1 MQLNLTAAADD
12 DGRRLDRI
20 LRKALDDM
28 PLSAIHR
35 LLRKG
40 GVLVDGK
47 PAPADLRVS
56 CGQSITVNLSRG
68 GVQSGFAG
76 LLKAQRDFRSQKA
89 KSIHQET
96 LQGQEENKAAF
107 SLPLL
112 PLLPLLPHPLPPRLC
127 VSAPPRDNNQAII
140 PEIIFEGAGL
150 LILNKP
156 AGLAVH
162 DKGRD
167 GSASLEEL
175 VRDYLKPRLPPS
187 LSFRPGPLH
196 RLDKPSSGL
205 IAFSTSLEG
214 AQFFSALMRER
225 KIKKFYLAL
234 VKGAVEK
241 DEVWHDEL
249 LRDSASRKS
258 LTSQTAPAAKA
269 STTRVSPLAS
279 NADYSLLLAE
289 IETGRTHQ
297 IRAQASS
304 RGHPLLGDK
313 KYGGGSSAD
322 GFLLHAWRMIIPG
335 DPPLPQLIEAPLPE
349 NFRRKIV
356 ELFGEDMGKALS
368 TNDTNYKKSAIIC
381 VIRC

>member
-1 MQLNLTAAADD
+1 MPLNLTAASDD

-20 LRKALDDM
+20 LRKALGDM

-47 PAPADLRVS
+47 PAPADLRIR
-56 CGQSITVNLSRG
+56 CGQSITVNLS
-68 GVQSGFAG
+68 S
-76 LLKAQRDFRSQKA
+76 
-89 KSIHQET
+89 
-96 LQGQEENKAAF
+96 
-107 SLPLL
+107 
-112 PLLPLLPHPLPPRLC
+112 PLPPRLRAL
-127 VSAPPRDNNQAII
+127 SYPLADGTPLRDESKVNAF
-140 PEIIFEGAGL
+140 PEILFEGAGL

-167 GSASLEEL
+167 GSASLEEI
-175 VRDYLKPRLPPS
+175 VRGYLKPRLPPS

-214 AQFFSALMRER
+214 ARFFSTLMRER
-225 KIKKFYLAL
+225 KIKRFYLAL

-241 DEVWHDEL
+241 DEVWHDKL
-249 LRDSASRKS
+249 IRDSVTRKS
-258 LTSQTAPAAKA
+258 LTLQASDAKASAAAKA
-269 STTRVSPLAS
+269 STTKVSPLAS
-279 NADYSLLLAE
+279 NTDYSLLLAE

-297 IRAQASS
+297 IRAQAAS

-313 KYGGGSSAD
+313 KYGGGSSAG

-335 DPPLPQLIEAPLPE
+335 DPPLPQLVEAPLPE
-349 NFRRKIV
+349 NFRRKIE
-356 ELFGEDMGKALS
+356 ELFGEDPQWCG
-368 TNDTNYKKSAIIC
+368 
-381 VIRC
+381 

>member
-1 MQLNLTAAADD
+1 VPLNLTAASDD

-20 LRKALDDM
+20 LRKALGDM

-47 PAPADLRVS
+47 PAPADLRIR
-56 CGQSITVNLSRG
+56 CGQSITVNLPRG
-68 GVQSGFAG
+68 GAENA
-76 LLKAQRDFRSQKA
+76 KTQRDSRNEKA
-89 KSIHQET
+89 KTIHQET
-96 LQGQEENKAAF
+96 KINAF
-107 SLPLL
+107 
-112 PLLPLLPHPLPPRLC
+112 
-127 VSAPPRDNNQAII
+127 
-140 PEIIFEGAGL
+140 PEILFEGAGL

-167 GSASLEEL
+167 GSASLEEI
-175 VRDYLKPRLPPS
+175 VRGYLKPRLPPS

-214 AQFFSALMRER
+214 ARFFSTLMRER
-225 KIKKFYLAL
+225 KIKRFYLAL

-241 DEVWHDEL
+241 DEVWHDKL
-249 LRDSASRKS
+249 IRDSVTRKS
-258 LTSQTAPAAKA
+258 LTLQASDAKASAAAKA
-269 STTRVSPLAS
+269 STTKVSPLAS
-279 NADYSLLLAE
+279 NTDYSLLLAE

-297 IRAQASS
+297 IRAQAAS

-313 KYGGGSSAD
+313 KYGGGSSAG

-335 DPPLPQLIEAPLPE
+335 DPPLPQLVEAPLPE
-349 NFRRKIV
+349 NFRRKIE
-356 ELFGEDMGKALS
+356 ELFGEDPQWCG
-368 TNDTNYKKSAIIC
+368 
-381 VIRC
+381 

>member
-1 MQLNLTAAADD
+1 MQLNLTAAIDD
-12 DGRRLDRI
+12 NGRRLDRI
-20 LRKALDDM
+20 LRKALGDM

-47 PAPADLRVS
+47 PAPADLRIH
-56 CGQSITVNLSRG
+56 CGQSITVNLSRKD
-68 GVQSGFAG
+68 AENA
-76 LLKAQRDFRSQKA
+76 KTQRNSRNEKA
-89 KSIHQET
+89 KTIHQET
-96 LQGQEENKAAF
+96 RKRQDRNGEAL
-107 SLPLL
+107 ST
-112 PLLPLLPHPLPPRLC
+112 PLPPRLR
-127 VSAPPRDNNQAII
+127 VFAPLRDDNEAII

-162 DKGRD
+162 DKGSD

-175 VRDYLKPRLPPS
+175 VRDYLKYRLPPS

-214 AQFFSALMRER
+214 ARFFSALMRER
-225 KIKKFYLAL
+225 KIKRYYLAL
-234 VKGAVEK
+234 VKGTIEK

-249 LRDSASRKS
+249 IRDKTSRKS
-258 LTSQTAPAAKA
+258 LTLQAAAAKA
-269 STTRVSPLAS
+269 AMDAKAAETRVSPLAS
-279 NADYSLLLAE
+279 NAECSLLLAE

-297 IRAQASS
+297 IRVQAAS

-349 NFRRKIV
+349 NFRRKTG
-356 ELFGEDMGKALS
+356 ELFGKAS
-368 TNDTNYKKSAIIC
+368 TANLYQPAKRAGERSGTARWVFDNE
-381 VIRC
+381 